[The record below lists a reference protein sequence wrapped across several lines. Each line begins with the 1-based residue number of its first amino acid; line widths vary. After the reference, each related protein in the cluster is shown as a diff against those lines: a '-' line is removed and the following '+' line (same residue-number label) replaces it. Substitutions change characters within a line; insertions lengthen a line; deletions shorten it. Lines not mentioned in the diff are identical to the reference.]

1 MIIAVMSQRVDY
13 IADRDEW
20 RDAIDQRLIEF
31 MVQVGVLVVPIPN
44 QLIPQQH
51 SNKEWFQQWID
62 CVKPHAI
69 VLSGGNDISTC
80 HSRDAVE
87 MALLDYAKEHQL
99 PLLGICRGMQMMGV
113 WSGGSLSKVNG
124 HVRKRHLV
132 VGEIN
137 KEVNSFHALSLE
149 RCPNHFSILANSK
162 GGEIEA
168 IRHKEL
174 PWEGWM
180 WHPEREPI
188 FDNMDIERVRALF
201 YEGNYFSCGKR

>member
-1 MIIAVMSQRVDY
+1 
-13 IADRDEW
+13 
-20 RDAIDQRLIEF
+20 
-31 MVQVGVLVVPIPN
+31 
-44 QLIPQQH
+44 
-51 SNKEWFQQWID
+51 
-62 CVKPHAI
+62 
-69 VLSGGNDISTC
+69 
-80 HSRDAVE
+80 